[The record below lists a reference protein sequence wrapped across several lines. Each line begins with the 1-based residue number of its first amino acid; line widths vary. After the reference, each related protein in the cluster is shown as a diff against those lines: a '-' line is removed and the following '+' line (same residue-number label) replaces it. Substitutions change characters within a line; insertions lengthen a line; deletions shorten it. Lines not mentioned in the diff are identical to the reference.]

1 MVTNEI
7 FAFGDEPRCYAL
19 GAQVNVGGVF
29 KPGATYQQ
37 IDLNGST
44 YNFGPAHKGHSAQFR
59 SDNITRA
66 VFWDTLLK
74 QMRLKP

>member
-1 MVTNEI
+1 MEI
-7 FAFGDEPRCYAL
+7 GFNHVSL
-19 GAQVNVGGVF
+19 NAQ
-29 KPGATYQQ
+29 P
-37 IDLNGST
+37 DSSGST